1 MFNYIAEKL
10 KAWRAEEVQPEAE
23 ELPDEAVAEPHIVTG
38 EADQLLEDPYATI
51 VIRLREDGEFTIGT
65 EFDRVGDEQATV
77 SAQMLQMINSGFLAE
92 FFIQSLNVWAEDVDQ
107 KKFVI
112 EILRQ
117 WRVLHEQYEKEH
129 DQTSHHELAVDPS
142 EVFGL
147 RRMKGPD
154 I

>member
-1 MFNYIAEKL
+1 MARL
-10 KAWRAEEVQPEAE
+10 KS
-23 ELPDEAVAEPHIVTG
+23 G
-38 EADQLLEDPYATI
+38 SY
-51 VIRLREDGEFTIGT
+51 FS
-65 EFDRVGDEQATV
+65 FSSYSNV
-77 SAQMLQMINSGFLAE
+77 SPFFLAE

-129 DQTSHHELAVDPS
+129 DQTSQPELAVAPS

>member
-10 KAWRAEEVQPEAE
+10 KAWRAEEAQPEVE
-23 ELPDEAVAEPHIVTG
+23 EASDEAGAEPHIITG

-65 EFDRVGDEQATV
+65 EFDRTGDDQATV

-92 FFIQSLNVWAEDVDQ
+92 FFIQSLNVWAEDADK

-112 EILRQ
+112 DVLRE
-117 WRVLHEQYEKEH
+117 WRALHEQYEKEH
-129 DQTSHHELAVDPS
+129 NETIQSELAVDPS